1 MMPRM
6 PASRGS
12 PVLLALCAACAGV
25 SVRPDRVDA
34 ATLPTVDV
42 SAADAQER
50 DAQIESAIDAVV
62 RRRYGEAEAAARA
75 ALALDPRAARARAVL
90 GMVTFQKAGL
100 DEPPDLFLLH
110 EGEAELELARQ
121 LAPDDAFVGW
131 MHAVLLAEAG
141 HLSAAAETAEVALRR
156 AAAAPPAERAAL
168 LGIAGTYRYELG
180 EERAAVPH
188 LQAYVALRPD
198 DATAQFRLGASLLR
212 IASLPSGPRP
222 NSLVAAQ
229 AQADGAAR
237 AFARCAELV
246 PGDDDVA
253 LAVGAALVRAAELA
267 GERGDLPAR
276 DQRWHDAEARFRAV
290 AERFPTSAEAV
301 FRLGVVA
308 ELRGDEA
315 AARAAYTDA
324 LQRDPAHLGS
334 LLNLA
339 RSHERTGATDG
350 EPAVRELLQRALRVG
365 TELGTLSDEERAAIT
380 ARLAAGTEP

>member
-1 MMPRM
+1 MS
-6 PASRGS
+6 ASRGS

-34 ATLPTVDV
+34 ATLPTIDV

-100 DEPPDLFLLH
+100 DDPPDLFLLH

-131 MHAVLLAEAG
+131 MHAVLLAEGG
-141 HLSAAAETAEVALRR
+141 HLSAAAETAEGALRR
-156 AAAAPPAERAAL
+156 AIGAPAAERAAL

-212 IASLPSGPRP
+212 IAALPSGPRP

-253 LAVGAALVRAAELA
+253 LAAGAALVRAAELA

-276 DQRWHDAEARFRAV
+276 EQRWHDAEVRFRAV

-315 AARAAYTDA
+315 AARVAYTDA

-339 RSHERTGATDG
+339 RSHERTGARDG
-350 EPAVRELLQRALRVG
+350 ESAVRELLQRALRVG

-380 ARLAAGTEP
+380 ARLAAGAEP